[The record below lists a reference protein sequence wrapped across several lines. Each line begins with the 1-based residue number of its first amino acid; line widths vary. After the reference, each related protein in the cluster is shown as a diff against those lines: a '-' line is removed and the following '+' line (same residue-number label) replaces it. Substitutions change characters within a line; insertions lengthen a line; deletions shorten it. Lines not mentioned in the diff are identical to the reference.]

1 MKLSFK
7 NYLATILCI
16 FTLIAT
22 SLTSFAQETKPVLT
36 LENAITAAI
45 THSNELSLNSKEAE
59 LLKAKMKANEGTTF
73 YIYQNSYLQRAKNE
87 QQRQIIKDKIAY
99 DITNRYQTLI
109 LSEEELAHL
118 KASLAIKQ
126 KEFTN
131 LTLQKELGLVSKVNY
146 KLAQLE
152 LLQLKEQINAKTSA
166 LHNHQDYFKLLTTK
180 DPKDYTLD
188 KTLTYEIFRAP
199 GTIDSYLEDRIA
211 TYLKYDKEMLALAA
225 DNILK
230 DGDAPMPWNVYLEQ
244 KYAIDSQSNTLEA
257 SQDTLKNAL
266 MTSYSS
272 LISLEEQIAH
282 LKVQLEI
289 LDTQLK
295 ASALQVDLGLQTSL
309 NHEKTSLNKEQLN
322 YNLRQLIVSYNK
334 LKMSIQ
340 KPWTAM

>member
-1 MKLSFK
+1 MKLRFK
-7 NYLATILCI
+7 NCLATTLCV

-22 SLTSFAQETKPVLT
+22 SLTSFAQESKPVLT
-36 LENAITAAI
+36 LENAIAAAI

-59 LLKAKMKANEGTTF
+59 LLKEKMKANEGTTF

-87 QQRQIIKDKIAY
+87 QQRQIIQDKVTY

-109 LSEEELAHL
+109 LGEEELAHL

-126 KEFTN
+126 TEFRN
-131 LTLQKELGLVSKVNY
+131 LTLQKELGLVSEVNY

-152 LLQLKEQINAKTSA
+152 IIQLKEKIEAKTSA
-166 LHNHQDYFKLLTTK
+166 LHNQQDYFKLLTTK

-188 KTLTYEIFRAP
+188 KTLNYEIFRAP
-199 GTIDSYLEDRIA
+199 GTIDSYLDDRIA
-211 TYLKYDKEMLALAA
+211 TYLQYDKEMVSLAA
-225 DNILK
+225 NNIIK
-230 DGDAPMPWNVYLEQ
+230 DGDAPMAWNVYLEQ
-244 KYAIDSQSNTLEA
+244 KYAIESKSHTLES
-257 SQDTLKNAL
+257 SQDSLKNAL

-282 LKVQLEI
+282 LKMQMEI

-295 ASALQVDLGLQTSL
+295 SSALQVDLGLQTSL
-309 NHEKTSLNKEQLN
+309 SHEKTSLNKMQLD
-322 YNLRQLIVSYNK
+322 YNLRQLIVNYNK
-334 LKMSIQ
+334 LKTSIQ